1 MVPSLWLR
9 PWIWLKIWKIYQII
23 KKSKKIFLFQL
34 PKMYTCFQHKN
45 EGGKMSDI
53 KNKFTVLALLDNVSN
68 LYWTPCMILINN
80 LLYLWYK
87 WAKTGKRMKPIRIY
101 WCHPITWD
109 RVRLP
114 TYCLPQLKLQL
125 GHYVKSEQEHKWLKV
140 DLESTH
146 RDRSNTNVCKTWSRH
161 LENKLNT

>member
-1 MVPSLWLR
+1 
-9 PWIWLKIWKIYQII
+9 
-23 KKSKKIFLFQL
+23 
-34 PKMYTCFQHKN
+34 
-45 EGGKMSDI
+45 MSDI

-87 WAKTGKRMKPIRIY
+87 WAKTGKRMKPIQIY
-101 WCHPITWD
+101 WYHPITWD

-161 LENKLNT
+161 LENKLNTWRSSWQYGRWKMRKFLMSEKNTTQISYSIK